1 MSAKGNLRLRIGE
14 LGTKANRRPQFA
26 WAIALIGCLLRLFGD
41 LSASSGER
49 MAGSLVA
56 LFGFV
61 AVLWFYFESKIGN
74 DRPPNQTE

>member
-14 LGTKANRRPQFA
+14 LGTKTNRRLRLV
-26 WAIALIGCLLRLFGD
+26 WVVALIGCLLRLFGD
-41 LSASSGER
+41 LSACSGER
-49 MAGSLVA
+49 IVGTFVG

-74 DRPPNQTE
+74 YRPPNETE